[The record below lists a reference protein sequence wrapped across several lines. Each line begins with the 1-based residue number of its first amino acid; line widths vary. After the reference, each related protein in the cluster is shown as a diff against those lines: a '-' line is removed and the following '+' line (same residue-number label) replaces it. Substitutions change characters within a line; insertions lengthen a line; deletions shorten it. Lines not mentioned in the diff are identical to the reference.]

1 MTCGGLW
8 NNVSNPLYVQIRAGV
23 NIKPVLAFI
32 SLAKKP
38 KESET
43 LTVVS
48 DDATPKPALKAN
60 LTGEYVAHKVKIV
73 PPNAN
78 LNSATTQEDVSTLPP
93 SGLLAGGGLQGD
105 LSATK
110 PLPVSSPLVGG
121 LQGDLSA
128 AKPSPVSN
136 PLGPQQPQKNY
147 GIGPS
152 FLLVPKRRGFHN
164 VRSNVKAIM
173 PGRLPH
179 LFPYLFKS
187 QGSVLDAWKV
197 KRPGI

>member
-1 MTCGGLW
+1 MP
-8 NNVSNPLYVQIRAGV
+8 NPLYVQIRAGA
-23 NIKPVLAFI
+23 NIKPVPTFI

-48 DDATPKPALKAN
+48 NDATPKPALKAN

-78 LNSATTQEDVSTLPP
+78 LNSATTQEDVSAPPP
-93 SGLLAGGGLQGD
+93 SGLLEG
-105 LSATK
+105 
-110 PLPVSSPLVGG
+110 GG

-128 AKPSPVSN
+128 AKPSPVSS

-164 VRSNVKAIM
+164 VRSNVKANM

-179 LFPYLFKS
+179 LFSYLFKS
-187 QGSVLDAWKV
+187 QDSILDPCKV
-197 KRPGI
+197 KRPAI